1 LDYDSSL
8 LINPGNV
15 SKNYV
20 DGKRQRYT
28 NPFRFYLT
36 VSIIFFLLVGL
47 YSTKEKYNSL
57 VKKGKTNNVD
67 LIKRENSQPKGVL
80 IDKKI
85 DSIKKELDSKM
96 KGSFIPVSE
105 KTRNK
110 IFIQS

>member
-8 LINPGNV
+8 LINPCNV

-57 VKKGKTNNVD
+57 AKKVRQII
-67 LIKRENSQPKGVL
+67 LIL
-80 IDKKI
+80 
-85 DSIKKELDSKM
+85 SK
-96 KGSFIPVSE
+96 E
-105 KTRNK
+105 KTHSRK
-110 IFIQS
+110 EF